1 MQEAVHPEL
10 SVTEAGACVCAQVR
24 RISRKLS
31 SFYDNVLSPEGL
43 TITQYSLL
51 ANIARAGRLSHT
63 ALAEKV
69 GMDRTTLTRNLRPLT
84 RARWVAAATGE
95 DRRTHLLQLTT
106 AGERKLIGSMPFWEE
121 AQRRFLD
128 QIGSESLQQLR
139 AVLASAETA
148 ITNISTAGQPNT
160 RPVRSRPG
168 KDAARGIKLAEHPGR
183 KTKSYLDGH

>member
-1 MQEAVHPEL
+1 MQEPVHQEL
-10 SVTEAGACVCAQVR
+10 SVPEVGPCVCAQVR

-31 SFYDNVLSPEGL
+31 SFYDNLLSPEGL

-84 RARWVAAATGE
+84 RAQWVAAATGE
-95 DRRTHLLQLTT
+95 DRRKHLLELTT
-106 AGERKLIGSMPFWEE
+106 AGKRKLIRSLPFWED
-121 AQRRFLD
+121 AQRRFLN

-139 AVLASAETA
+139 AVLASTETA
-148 ITNISTAGQPNT
+148 ITNISTADQPNT
-160 RPVRSRPG
+160 KSVRSRSR
-168 KDAARGIKLAEHPGR
+168 KDPAHAPR
-183 KTKSYLDGH
+183 SN